1 MKCIDIR
8 LGTGSTGWS
17 GETACSSIGEVSKM
31 ETILASGHRPSSF
44 HQAAQWVN
52 AGLYGFGEALAEL
65 VDELKKMDSGKLSAA
80 MALAPATMEAA
91 NRDYDESQDAYLAAA
106 AEHIARGAGIDIPA
120 WTEEKHRFLRR
131 AWFDN
136 QGLISLNA
144 TMLKESPLAFRR
156 RFIFTEA
163 QPLRR
168 A

>member
-8 LGTGSTGWS
+8 LGTGSNDV
-17 GETACSSIGEVSKM
+17 EDVRK
-31 ETILASGHRPSSF
+31 LALVCNIKD
-44 HQAAQWVN
+44 AD
-52 AGLYGFGEALAEL
+52 EALKIVESFYP
-65 VDELKKMDSGKLSAA
+65 LKRIPPKTSL
-80 MALAPATMEAA
+80 ALEEIFQALDT
-91 NRDYDESQDAYLAAA
+91 SQQLAAGRA
-106 AEHIARGAGIDIPA
+106 GFDLQLARH
-120 WTEEKHRFLRR
+120 KLLRR